1 MISIN
6 MNKKFILANLAMLAI
21 GASAEEALVAPLGC
35 GATAGK
41 HVRLADYSHTLFPA
55 SADANNFPA
64 GEDIFAGY
72 NSANP
77 GSKDDWAL
85 METAAPGA
93 EAFCDDAAKALNDFG
108 DLVFSWTPDAPAD
121 SAEAF
126 VGEPDQWQ
134 QTIVDAMNGAQ
145 CSISPED
152 PAVLD
157 YMETMSYWFAQKQ
170 RMLKAYELLNSR
182 FVGNQLVPSLEEY
195 NGAIAELK
203 KNIEKRKNA
212 VSALLEAS
220 RNLRPGPELA
230 AGSGKATT
238 MAAVD
243 YDEAT
248 ELLLEDGTSDPTEGV
263 RGHMHAL
270 REEIAAAGTKI
281 ATAAQKVKR
290 DTIRYSK
297 LNQIANEQERLK
309 SFENRVKESS
319 YGMLRNCLV
328 NYQISNE
335 IA

>member
-1 MISIN
+1 
-6 MNKKFILANLAMLAI
+6 MLAV
-21 GASAEEALVAPLGC
+21 GASAEEAKVAALGC

-41 HVRLADYSHTLFPA
+41 HLRLADYSHTLFPA
-55 SADANNFPA
+55 SDSAINFPD

-77 GSKDDWAL
+77 GSKADWAL
-85 METAAPGA
+85 MEEAAPGA
-93 EAFCDDAAKALNDFG
+93 EAFCEDAAKTLNDFG
-108 DLVFSWTPDAPAD
+108 DLVFSWTPDVAAD
-121 SAEAF
+121 SVEAF
-126 VGEPDQWQ
+126 VGEPDKWQ

-145 CSISPED
+145 CSISPQD

-170 RMLKAYELLNSR
+170 RMLKAYDLLNSR

-195 NGAIAELK
+195 NGAIAELT

-212 VSALLEAS
+212 ISSLLEQS
-220 RNLRPGPELA
+220 RLLRPGEALA
-230 AGSGKATT
+230 MGSSGKATK
-238 MAAVD
+238 MSQVD

-248 ELLLEDGTSDPTEGV
+248 ELLLEDGVANPTEGV

-270 REEIAAAGTKI
+270 REDIAKAGTKI